1 MGWGRAEGGSLF
13 HCKRM
18 GGVIIIHTI
27 TIIHTKYIVG
37 TPFASKVVCQSYR
50 ALLRASSCFHKI
62 SDTADLAD
70 FVQEFQWSLSV

>member
-37 TPFASKVVCQSYR
+37 K
-50 ALLRASSCFHKI
+50 LLRQRWYVKVTELYCVPLPASIK
-62 SDTADLAD
+62 
-70 FVQEFQWSLSV
+70 FQILLT